1 MRLTLLLVV
10 AAVVLMPMAAF
21 ADCSADV
28 ARIYDD
34 AKPEERVKLDS
45 PRAKALFS
53 KSKSLMVK
61 LNEKDCQDTI
71 TGLHQLMGRSN

>member
-1 MRLTLLLVV
+1 MRISLLLVG
-10 AAVVLMPMAAF
+10 AAVILMPMAAF
-21 ADCSADV
+21 ADCSTEV

-45 PRAKALFS
+45 PRAQALFS

-71 TGLHQLMGRSN
+71 IGLHQLMGRSK